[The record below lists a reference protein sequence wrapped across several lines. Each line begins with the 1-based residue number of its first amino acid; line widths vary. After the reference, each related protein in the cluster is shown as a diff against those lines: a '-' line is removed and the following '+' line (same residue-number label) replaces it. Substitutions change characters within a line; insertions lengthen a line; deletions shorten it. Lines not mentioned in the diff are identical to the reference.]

1 MCLLDIYKVAPVVV
15 AMCLPPHPPPPP
27 WCRDITQAIA
37 ISSPDTRIVE
47 DAVGE
52 TCTSDDE
59 CLPLAWRRAECSRG
73 GRESYF
79 GLLMASFFS
88 ACAYG
93 RVYVCECMRVA
104 TV

>member
-15 AMCLPPHPPPPP
+15 AMCLPPP

-52 TCTSDDE
+52 TC
-59 CLPLAWRRAECSRG
+59 A
-73 GRESYF
+73 
-79 GLLMASFFS
+79 
-88 ACAYG
+88 
-93 RVYVCECMRVA
+93 
-104 TV
+104 

>member
-15 AMCLPPHPPPPP
+15 AMCLPPPPP

-59 CLPLAWRRAECSRG
+59 CLPLAWPSNCVI
-73 GRESYF
+73 
-79 GLLMASFFS
+79 FFLHV
-88 ACAYG
+88 
-93 RVYVCECMRVA
+93 RTVVFMYVSVCV
-104 TV
+104 